1 MSGTKALLD
10 SNAIIYASKGII
22 DAERMLS
29 LSETYYISIITF
41 IEIYSFD
48 SLTEM
53 ERSIINEIL
62 DGLDIVEVNAEIAEQ
77 AVLYRKNRSKKI
89 KLPDAVI
96 LATSKVMQADLFTAN
111 VRDFQNVDPSVNVCD
126 LEQFRP
132 Q

>member
-53 ERSIINEIL
+53 ERSIINEIS